1 MSEKASVKKA
11 DVFSFLTLDYK
22 PSKSVRRFIHIKRG
36 LVPHGSISHNFNHP
50 LIDYTMKTNENPDDD
65 YQKRI
70 EDYGPE
76 AEKEIEEGVKQ
87 NSMPTTKPSSHE

>member
-1 MSEKASVKKA
+1 
-11 DVFSFLTLDYK
+11 
-22 PSKSVRRFIHIKRG
+22 
-36 LVPHGSISHNFNHP
+36 
-50 LIDYTMKTNENPDDD
+50 MKTNENPDDD